1 MRKMAVIY
9 DLDPLPDMVAVS
21 IEGVSKIFRPRLRV
35 SKHDRR
41 QRLHTLLTLL
51 GISFGGATRHEGNAG
66 KVVLNQVDAQLRRGK
81 VTGLIGDSGCG
92 KSILLKIVAGVTPP
106 TEGVIRIR
114 GRLVR
119 LLDMDDL
126 NDNLT
131 AIDVLAEDGLG
142 SPKGRADANLVAM
155 LAFAGLSDF
164 ADVPV
169 RKYSTGMRQR
179 LAMASVLCREAEV
192 VLIDD
197 YTAVGDLEFQG
208 KCRDRMRALAA
219 GGAAVVVASK
229 DMGLLDGLCDEMV
242 WLRDG
247 KVAAAGNSSQMVVR
261 MLADFRQRKFRTDVT
276 DLAEPLEGPGL
287 QLVAASVRNAETGTA
302 GGFVRLTPLAF
313 LLSLEV
319 AQSADRLRISL
330 TLFNGGKQVL
340 RTVLREPV
348 RCDAGERLDV
358 TVTLPGS
365 ILAPGPH
372 EVEVVVEP
380 LRPGEPRFLK
390 MRPLLRFQIDVDVTD
405 PVPLPIFCRGGD
417 QAVAAP
423 DWEWSCTPVCLT
435 Q

>member
-1 MRKMAVIY
+1 MTFH
-9 DLDPLPDMVAVS
+9 DLDPLPDSVAVS
-21 IEGVSKIFRPRLRV
+21 IEGVSKTFRPRLRV
-35 SKHDRR
+35 SKRDRR
-41 QRLHTLLTLL
+41 QRLHSLLALL
-51 GISFGGATRHEGNAG
+51 GISFGSKARHEENAD
-66 KVVLNQVDAQLRRGK
+66 KVVLDQVDVQLLRGK
-81 VTGLIGDSGCG
+81 VTGLIGDGGCG

-106 TEGVIRIR
+106 TDGVIRIR
-114 GRLVR
+114 GRLVK

-131 AIDVLAEDGLG
+131 ATDVLAEDGLG
-142 SPKGRADANLVAM
+142 SPKVRAGANLIAM
-155 LAFAGLSDF
+155 LEFAGLLDF

-219 GGAAVVVASK
+219 EGAAVVVASK

-247 KVAAAGNSSQMVVR
+247 KVAAVGNPSRIVAQMQTDSR
-261 MLADFRQRKFRTDVT
+261 RRKSRAEVT

-287 QLVAASVRNAETGTA
+287 RVLAASVHNAETGKA
-302 GGFVRLTPLAF
+302 GRFVRLSPLAF
-313 LLSLEV
+313 RLSLEV
-319 AQSADRLRISL
+319 EQPADRLRISL

-340 RTVLREPV
+340 RSVLREPV
-348 RCDAGERLDV
+348 RCDAGECLDV
-358 TVTLPGS
+358 TVVLPGG

-372 EVEVVVEP
+372 EVEIVVEP
-380 LRPGEPRFLK
+380 VRHGEPSFLK
-390 MRPLLRFQIDVDVTD
+390 KRPLLRFQVDADVSD
-405 PVPLPIFCRGGD
+405 PVPLPMFCRGGD
-417 QAVAAP
+417 QVVAAP
-423 DWEWSCTPVCLT
+423 DWEWNCTPVA
-435 Q
+435 